1 MAVLMDE
8 KTHAKKRKKFT
19 ILGILFIILGFGLFV
34 GGPIVIMTTHL
45 FYLFFL
51 SFLGVLFLVPGF
63 MLLSLGTHRALSSFV
78 AQSAGPVAVEA
89 AHEFGRPIAKEV
101 ASGAKDGLNDLNTE
115 IYCKYCGNRIDA
127 DSDFCKYCGKKLN

>member
-19 ILGILFIILGFGLFV
+19 ILGIIFIILGFGMFFA
-34 GGPIVIMTTHL
+34 GPICAFMVHPM
-45 FYLFFL
+45 
-51 SFLGVLFLVPGF
+51 LGMISMAGILFLVPGF

-78 AQSAGPVAVEA
+78 AQSAGPVAVES
-89 AHEFGRPIAKEV
+89 AHEFGRPVAREM
-101 ASGAKDGLNDLNTE
+101 ASGVNDGLNDLNTE
-115 IYCKYCGNRIDA
+115 IYCKYCGNLIDS